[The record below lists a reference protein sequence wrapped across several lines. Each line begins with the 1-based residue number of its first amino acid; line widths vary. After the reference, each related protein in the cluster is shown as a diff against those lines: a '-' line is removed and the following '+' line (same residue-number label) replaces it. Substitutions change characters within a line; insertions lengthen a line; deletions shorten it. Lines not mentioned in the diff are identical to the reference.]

1 MQRGRFS
8 SSAEYVLY
16 ASVGVPTPGRKSPQN
31 VFSCPSMKGKNK
43 THICQKPVEVMRWA
57 LSVVPESGIVLDP
70 FAGSGSTG
78 EAAALDGLSFI
89 GVECQEDYADMARAR
104 IATSQPEPVLF

>member
-1 MQRGRFS
+1 
-8 SSAEYVLY
+8 
-16 ASVGVPTPGRKSPQN
+16 
-31 VFSCPSMKGKNK
+31 MKGKNK